1 MSIEN
6 KPVDTSPDVID
17 DQPKQGRLQRFKR
30 HLALAAS
37 IQSAIMHP
45 PKLPPEIKPV
55 VGFDETGTIVRHD
68 LEPHLVGTKV
78 AGLLPPDK
86 IV

>member
-1 MSIEN
+1 
-6 KPVDTSPDVID
+6 
-17 DQPKQGRLQRFKR
+17 
-30 HLALAAS
+30 
-37 IQSAIMHP
+37 MHP